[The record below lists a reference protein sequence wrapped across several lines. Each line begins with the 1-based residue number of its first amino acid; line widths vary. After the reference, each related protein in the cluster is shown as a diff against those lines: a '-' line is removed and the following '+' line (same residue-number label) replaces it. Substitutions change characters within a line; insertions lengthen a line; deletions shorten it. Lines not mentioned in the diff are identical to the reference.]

1 MPISFDYTKEASKLN
16 IQTRRAALDFLTSGG
31 AVGIFPGGTVSTS
44 LTPFSKPMDP
54 SWRSFTAKMITK
66 SGARVVPIFFEGN
79 NSLTFQLASHIHNNL
94 RLGLLMKEFKSKVG
108 NPVKICIGK
117 PLSDREIKS
126 RSGNYRILMDFLRE
140 ETYKLSQTPLKS
152 FEYGFEFES
161 RFKL

>member
-1 MPISFDYTKEASKLN
+1 MN
-16 IQTRRAALDFLTSGG
+16 FLYSGG

-44 LTPFSKPMDP
+44 TTPFGVPMDP
-54 SWRSFTAKMITK
+54 IWRSFTAKMITK
-66 SGARVVPIFFEGN
+66 SGARVVPIFFEGH
-79 NSLTFQLASHIHNNL
+79 NSRTFQLASHIHNNL

-140 ETYKLSQTPLKS
+140 ETYKLSQTPLNS

>member
-1 MPISFDYTKEASKLN
+1 MREGTKAPFQERLYSLN
-16 IQTRRAALDFLTSGG
+16 FLYSGG

-44 LTPFSKPMDP
+44 KTPFGVPMHP
-54 SWRSFTAKMITK
+54 IWRSFTAKMITK
-66 SGARVVPIFFEGN
+66 SGARVVPIFFEGH
-79 NSLTFQLASHIHNNL
+79 NSRTFQVASHIHNNL

-117 PLSDREIKS
+117 PLSDCEIKS
-126 RSGNYRILMDFLRE
+126 RSGNNRILMDFLRE